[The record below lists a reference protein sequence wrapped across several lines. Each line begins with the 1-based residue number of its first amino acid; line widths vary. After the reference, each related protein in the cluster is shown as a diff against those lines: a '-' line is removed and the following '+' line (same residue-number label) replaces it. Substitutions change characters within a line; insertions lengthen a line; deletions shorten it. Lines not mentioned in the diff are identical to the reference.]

1 MATTASG
8 QQGTLTPQAK
18 SAIRGAWL
26 GFFVDMFD
34 IYLPIV
40 VLAPALIYFVSPELD
55 AVTQTVIGGTIFAAT
70 LLGRP
75 IGSFIFGHFADAIGR
90 RRTTIISVSGFG
102 VVTLL
107 MALLPG
113 YQQWGIAAVIL
124 LIVLRLVDGIFL
136 GGEYTSANPLAM
148 EYSPKEKRGFYSALI
163 MTGYPLAFATISAIT
178 TVLLLLIPAGDINSP
193 YVQWGWRIPFVIG
206 ALLAFALVIYYARS
220 VEESEIFE
228 ETGGSEAPLR
238 QLFTERENLLSFLQV
253 FVLMTG
259 FWLTLQTVAAIL
271 PGLLGNPVGL
281 SKTNVTITLVVSNV
295 VLAGGYIAGGVIS
308 QRTGRRPFLIAM
320 GALMAVVGT
329 FLYYLL
335 LSAPPESLL
344 LVILLTTI
352 FTLLIVSPWGITT
365 AYINERF
372 QTGIRASAF
381 GIGYSLAVVLPSLY
395 AYYQAGLA
403 TFMPF
408 EYTVLVLVVVGAL
421 LLVAGAVW
429 GPETKDV
436 DFSEEVQPATAG
448 AGDRTPEASLGEPRT
463 APGTEGTAGSS

>member
-1 MATTASG
+1 MATTANG
-8 QQGTLTPQAK
+8 QQESLDPRAK
-18 SAIRGAWL
+18 NAIRGAWF

-40 VLAPALIYFVSPELD
+40 VLAPAIIYFVAPEMG
-55 AVTQTVIGGTIFAAT
+55 TVEKSIVSGSIFAAT

-90 RRTTIISVSGFG
+90 KRTTIISVSGFG

-113 YQQWGIAAVIL
+113 YQQWGITAVIL
-124 LIVLRLVDGIFL
+124 LIVLRLVDGVFL

-163 MTGYPLAFATISAIT
+163 MSGYPLAFATISAIT

-206 ALLAFALVIYYARS
+206 SLLAFALVFYYVYLVDES
-220 VEESEIFE
+220 ELFEESGG
-228 ETGGSEAPLR
+228 GGSPLR

-259 FWLTLQTVAAIL
+259 FWLTLQTISAIL
-271 PGLLGNPVGL
+271 PGLLGSPVGL
-281 SKTNVTITLVVSNV
+281 SQTNTTITLVVANV
-295 VLAGGYIAGGVIS
+295 VLVGGYIASGVIS
-308 QRTGRRPFLIAM
+308 QRVGRRPFLIAT
-320 GALMAVVGT
+320 GLIAAVVGT

-335 LSAPPESLL
+335 LSAPPQNLF

-352 FTLLIVSPWGITT
+352 ITLLIVSPWGLTT

-403 TFMPF
+403 AFMPF
-408 EYTVLVLVVVGAL
+408 EYTVLVLVVVGGL
-421 LLVAGAVW
+421 LMVVGAVW

-436 DFSEEVQPATAG
+436 DFSEEDAQAASG
-448 AGDRTPEASLGEPRT
+448 AGDRASETSPAEPRT
-463 APGTEGTAGSS
+463 APGTDRTVGSS

>member
-1 MATTASG
+1 MSTAAG
-8 QQGTLTPQAK
+8 QRETLDPRAK
-18 SAIRGAWL
+18 SAIRGAWF

-40 VLAPALIYFVSPELD
+40 VLAPALAYFVAPDLD
-55 AVTQTVIGGTIFAAT
+55 AVTKSVISGSIFAAT

-90 RRTTIISVSGFG
+90 RRMTIMSVSGFG

-113 YQQWGIAAVIL
+113 YQQWGIAAVII
-124 LIVLRLVDGIFL
+124 LIVLRLVDGVFL

-148 EYSPKEKRGFYSALI
+148 EYSPKEKRGFYSAVI
-163 MTGYPLAFATISAIT
+163 MSGYPLAFATISAIT
-178 TVLLLLIPAGDINSP
+178 TVLLLFIPADDINSP
-193 YVQWGWRIPFVIG
+193 YMQWGWRIPFVIG
-206 ALLAFALVIYYARS
+206 SLLAFALVAYYVRS
-220 VEESEIFE
+220 VEESELFE
-228 ETGGSEAPLR
+228 ESGGAEAPLR
-238 QLFTERENLLSFLQV
+238 QLFTQRENLLSFLQV
-253 FVLMTG
+253 FVLMSG

-271 PGLLGNPVGL
+271 PGLLSSPVGL
-281 SKTNVTITLVVSNV
+281 SKTNTTITLVVSNV
-295 VLAGGYIAGGVIS
+295 VLVGGYIAAGVIS
-308 QRTGRRPFLIAM
+308 QRVGRRPFLIAY
-320 GALMAVVGT
+320 GLVAAVVGT

-335 LSAPPESLL
+335 LSAPPQNLL

-352 FTLLIVSPWGITT
+352 ITLLVVSCWGLTT

-408 EYTVLVLVVVGAL
+408 EYTVLVLLIIGALLMVVGA
-421 LLVAGAVW
+421 AW

-436 DFSEEVQPATAG
+436 NFSEEQDVQQAPKA
-448 AGDRTPEASLGEPRT
+448 DRAPETSPGEPRR
-463 APGTEGTAGSS
+463 APGAEGAAGSS

>member
-1 MATTASG
+1 MSTAAG
-8 QQGTLTPQAK
+8 QRETVDPRAK
-18 SAIRGAWL
+18 SAIRGAWF

-40 VLAPALIYFVSPELD
+40 VLAPALAYFVAPDLD
-55 AVTQTVIGGTIFAAT
+55 AVTKSVVSGSIFAAT

-75 IGSFIFGHFADAIGR
+75 IGSVVFGHFADAIGR
-90 RRTTIISVSGFG
+90 RRTTIIAVSSFG

-107 MALLPG
+107 IALLPG
-113 YQQWGIAAVIL
+113 YQQWGIAAVII
-124 LIVLRLVDGIFL
+124 LIVLRLVDGVFL

-163 MTGYPLAFATISAIT
+163 MSGYPLAFATISAIT
-178 TVLLLLIPAGDINSP
+178 TVLLLFIPAGDVNSP

-206 ALLAFALVIYYARS
+206 SLLAFALAFYYVRS
-220 VEESEIFE
+220 VDESELFEES
-228 ETGGSEAPLR
+228 GGGESPLR
-238 QLFTERENLLSFLQV
+238 QLFTQRENLLSFLQV

-259 FWLTLQTVAAIL
+259 FWLSLQTVAAIL
-271 PGLLGNPVGL
+271 PGLLGSQVGL
-281 SKTNVTITLVVSNV
+281 SQTNTTITLVVANV
-295 VLAGGYIAGGVIS
+295 VLVGGYIASGVIS
-308 QRTGRRPFLIAM
+308 QRMGRRPFLIAY
-320 GALMAVVGT
+320 GLVAAVGGT
-329 FLYYLL
+329 LLFYLL
-335 LSAPPESLL
+335 LSAPPQNLL

-352 FTLLIVSPWGITT
+352 ITLLVVSCWGLTT

-403 TFMPF
+403 TFMPL
-408 EYTVLVLVVVGAL
+408 EYTVLVLLIIGALLMVVGA
-421 LLVAGAVW
+421 AW

-436 DFSEEVQPATAG
+436 DFSECGVQEAPAEAG
-448 AGDRTPEASLGEPRT
+448 ERTPEASL
-463 APGTEGTAGSS
+463 

>member
-1 MATTASG
+1 MSTAAG
-8 QQGTLTPQAK
+8 QRETLDPRAK
-18 SAIRGAWL
+18 SAIRGAWF

-40 VLAPALIYFVSPELD
+40 VLAPALAYFVAPDLD
-55 AVTQTVIGGTIFAAT
+55 AVTKSVISGSIFAAT

-90 RRTTIISVSGFG
+90 RRMTIMSVSGFG

-107 MALLPG
+107 IALLPG
-113 YQQWGIAAVIL
+113 YQQLGIAAVII
-124 LIVLRLVDGIFL
+124 LIVLRLVDGVFL

-148 EYSPKEKRGFYSALI
+148 EYSPKEKRGFYSAVI
-163 MTGYPLAFATISAIT
+163 MSGYPLAFATISAIT
-178 TVLLLLIPAGDINSP
+178 TVLLLFIPAGDINAP
-193 YVQWGWRIPFVIG
+193 YMQWGWRIPFVIG
-206 ALLAFALVIYYARS
+206 SLLAFALVAYYVRS
-220 VEESEIFE
+220 VEESELFE
-228 ETGGSEAPLR
+228 EGGGAEAPLR
-238 QLFTERENLLSFLQV
+238 QLFTQRENLLSFLQV
-253 FVLMTG
+253 FVLMSG

-271 PGLLGNPVGL
+271 PSLLSSPVGL
-281 SKTNVTITLVVSNV
+281 SKTNTTITLVVSNV
-295 VLAGGYIAGGVIS
+295 VLVGGYIAAGVIS
-308 QRTGRRPFLIAM
+308 QRVGRRPFLIAY
-320 GALMAVVGT
+320 GLVAAVVGT

-335 LSAPPESLL
+335 LSAPPQNLL

-352 FTLLIVSPWGITT
+352 ITLLVVSCWGLTT

-403 TFMPF
+403 AFMPF
-408 EYTVLVLVVVGAL
+408 EYTVLVLLVIGALLMVVGA
-421 LLVAGAVW
+421 AW

-436 DFSEEVQPATAG
+436 NFSEEQDVQQA
-448 AGDRTPEASLGEPRT
+448 PEADRAPETSPGEPRT
-463 APGTEGTAGSS
+463 ASGAGGS

>member
-75 IGSFIFGHFADAIGR
+75 IGSFIFGHFADSIGR
-90 RRTTIISVSGFG
+90 KRTTIMSVTGFG
-102 VVTLL
+102 VITLL

-113 YQQWGIAAVIL
+113 YEQWGLAAVIL
-124 LIVLRLVDGIFL
+124 LVVLRLVDGVFL

-163 MTGYPLAFATISAIT
+163 MSGYPLAFAAISALT
-178 TVLLLLIPAGDINSP
+178 TVLLLFIPAGDINSP

-206 ALLAFALVIYYARS
+206 SLLAFALVFYY
-220 VEESEIFE
+220 VYLVDESELFE
-228 ETGGSEAPLR
+228 EGGGGGESPLR
-238 QLFTERENLLSFLQV
+238 QLFTQRENLLSFLQV

-259 FWLTLQTVAAIL
+259 FWLSLQTVAAIL
-271 PGLLGNPVGL
+271 PGLLGSQVGL
-281 SKTNVTITLVVSNV
+281 SQPSTTIRLVVANL
-295 VLAGGYIAGGVIS
+295 VLVGGYLASGVIS
-308 QRTGRRPFLIAM
+308 QRVGRRPFLIAY
-320 GALMAVVGT
+320 GLISAVVGT
-329 FLYYLL
+329 FLYWLL
-335 LSAPPESLL
+335 LSAPPQSLF
-344 LVILLTTI
+344 LVILLATI
-352 FTLLIVSPWGITT
+352 ITLLVVSCWGITT

-395 AYYQAGLA
+395 AYYQAALA
-403 TFMPF
+403 AFMPF
-408 EYTVLVLVVVGAL
+408 EYTVLVLLVIGAL
-421 LLVAGAVW
+421 LMVVGAVW

-436 DFSEEVQPATAG
+436 DFSAEVQAAPEDERA
-448 AGDRTPEASLGEPRT
+448 PEASREEPRT
-463 APGTEGTAGSS
+463 APGTDPTVGSS